1 MTQRDATNRMNDE
14 ATTEYGA
21 RRSVRRAAFG
31 IVAAAAAISILTLVL
46 AVPSR
51 AESFTLRQAELAG
64 GQGAA
69 AQAQALR

>member
-31 IVAAAAAISILTLVL
+31 VVAAAAISILTLVL

-69 AQAQALR
+69 AQAPALR